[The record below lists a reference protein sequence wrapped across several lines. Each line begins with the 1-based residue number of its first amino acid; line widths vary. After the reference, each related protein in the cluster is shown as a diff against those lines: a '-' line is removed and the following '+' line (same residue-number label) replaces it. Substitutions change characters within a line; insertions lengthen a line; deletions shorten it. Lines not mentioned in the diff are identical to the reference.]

1 MSETI
6 KAVIMAGGE
15 GTRLMPM
22 TGRMPKPLVPV
33 LNIPVMSHML
43 RLLFE
48 NGIREAAVTLKYRAY
63 DIMNYYKTH
72 STEGIRLTFF
82 EEDEPLGTAGGVK
95 SASDFLDSEIAH
107 KIYVDKFQN
116 NF

>member
-48 NGIREAAVTLKYRAY
+48 NGIR
-63 DIMNYYKTH
+63 
-72 STEGIRLTFF
+72 
-82 EEDEPLGTAGGVK
+82 
-95 SASDFLDSEIAH
+95 
-107 KIYVDKFQN
+107 
-116 NF
+116 